1 MVAEYDPFS
10 IFPFHDPLLFSD
22 PLAMFGSQE
31 FCGKMQEK
39 ENREEEKKENENRVK
54 SNIFYLFVTSN
65 SF

>member
-1 MVAEYDPFS
+1 MTPFLFS
-10 IFPFHDPLLFSD
+10 PFHDPLLFSV

-31 FCGKMQEK
+31 FCGKMHEK

-54 SNIFYLFVTSN
+54 SNIFYFFVTSN